1 MTMETETQSQKAFH
15 VDVGNLLAVNPF
27 HSFPSLPASRDEL
40 VKECLQEGTKLVQAV
55 ADSLFN
61 LPSTEDVDG
70 PLVKLPPPTTKLPR
84 EKHLPK
90 PKPLT
95 KWEEFA
101 KKKGIQKRK
110 KEKVVWDEQTGT
122 WKRRFGY
129 DRVNDD
135 KDIPI
140 IEAKMTDEP
149 GVDPFAKRQD
159 DKKKRVEKQE
169 KNRLQNLKQ
178 AAKIGALPRFFLSIT
193 GTWKRRFGYDR
204 VNDDKDIPIIEAK
217 MTDEPGVDPFAKRQD
232 DKKKRVEKQEKNRL
246 QNLKQAAK
254 IGALPSHVQLAATA
268 LPITGTQ
275 APPKKV
281 TKDELG
287 NVAGMAATSTA
298 SGGKFDRKLPG
309 EKPAKKQGKHRK
321 FLPVV
326 EGSGIGSREKE
337 QTESVLNKLIS
348 KHSHEILNVGK
359 AVTMYNVKKEKKSRN
374 KRNQEGKSSSATN
387 KLKPKK
393 QLQKKTGKKGPVS
406 SKKGKAK

>member
-1 MTMETETQSQKAFH
+1 METENQNPFQL
-15 VDVGNLLAVNPF
+15 DVGNLLAFNPF
-27 HSFPSLPASRDEL
+27 HNFPSLPTSRDEL

-90 PKPLT
+90 PKPPT

-101 KKKGIQKRK
+101 KKKGIKKRK
-110 KEKVVWDEQTGT
+110 KDKVVWDEQTGT

-149 GVDPFAKRQD
+149 GEDPFAKRQD
-159 DKKKRVEKQE
+159 DKR
-169 KNRLQNLKQ
+169 N
-178 AAKIGALPRFFLSIT
+178 G
-193 GTWKRRFGYDR
+193 
-204 VNDDKDIPIIEAK
+204 
-217 MTDEPGVDPFAKRQD
+217 
-232 DKKKRVEKQEKNRL
+232 
-246 QNLKQAAK
+246 
-254 IGALPSHVQLAATA
+254 HVQLAATS

-337 QTESVLNKLIS
+337 QTENVLNKLIS
-348 KHSHEILNVGK
+348 KHSHEILNVDK
-359 AVTMYNVKKEKKSRN
+359 AVTMYNVKKEKKARN
-374 KRNQEGKSSSATN
+374 RKNQEGRSSSTSN

-393 QLQKKTGKKGPVS
+393 QLHKKGAKKGPGS
-406 SKKGKAK
+406 SKKGKA

>member
-1 MTMETETQSQKAFH
+1 MEMEMEMETQNPFQ
-15 VDVGNLLAVNPF
+15 VDVGNLLAFNPF
-27 HSFPSLPASRDEL
+27 HNFSSLPASRDEL
-40 VKECLQEGTKLVQAV
+40 VKECLEEGTKLIQAV

-90 PKPLT
+90 PKPPT

-101 KKKGIQKRK
+101 KKKGIKKRK
-110 KEKVVWDEQTGT
+110 KDKVVWDEQTGT

-140 IEAKMTDEP
+140 IEAKMTNEP
-149 GVDPFAKRQD
+149 GEDPFAKRQD

-178 AAKIGALPRFFLSIT
+178 AAKL
-193 GTWKRRFGYDR
+193 
-204 VNDDKDIPIIEAK
+204 
-217 MTDEPGVDPFAKRQD
+217 
-232 DKKKRVEKQEKNRL
+232 
-246 QNLKQAAK
+246 
-254 IGALPSHVQLAATA
+254 GALPSHVQLAATA
-268 LPITGTQ
+268 LPITGTH

-309 EKPAKKQGKHRK
+309 EKPAKKQGKHRT

-337 QTESVLNKLIS
+337 QTENVLNKLIS

-359 AVTMYNVKKEKKSRN
+359 AVTMYNVKKEKKARN
-374 KRNQEGKSSSATN
+374 RRNQEGKSSSTSN

-393 QLQKKTGKKGPVS
+393 QLHKKAAKKGPES
-406 SKKGKAK
+406 SKKRKAK